1 LERFS
6 KQAGI
11 EDYKSVLDVGCGNGA
26 LMKALRL
33 RGLKVAGVDFLP
45 AMAAIA
51 KRNLKK
57 DEDIVVQRADVLQ
70 GLPFGDK
77 GFDMAIA
84 SYVLHGMHPDER
96 IKVYGEMSRVAGKAV
111 IFHDYNANKAP
122 LTSIIEAIEGGDYFN
137 FIRIGKQE
145 METYFESVQVIN
157 VDKRAA
163 WYICKSPIAARETA
177 GGAGADK
184 MSA

>member
-1 LERFS
+1 MPVYALIFRLQVKKYGGILERFS

-84 SYVLHGMHPDER
+84 DLFHKKPSKKLPHFICAFR
-96 IKVYGEMSRVAGKAV
+96 TQKVTP
-111 IFHDYNANKAP
+111 F
-122 LTSIIEAIEGGDYFN
+122 LLF
-137 FIRIGKQE
+137 F
-145 METYFESVQVIN
+145 
-157 VDKRAA
+157 
-163 WYICKSPIAARETA
+163 
-177 GGAGADK
+177 
-184 MSA
+184 